1 MKEKAKD
8 FLNKVKEKFKKLTKK
23 TIIIVVSAIVLISLL
38 IVLVLNHRP
47 YSVLVTDV
55 TQEESGAIVTLLD
68 ELGVTNYKVEGSD
81 TILVPSKDAPQLKAK
96 LLKEGYPKTGFSNSY
111 DSYYAHVGSL
121 STESER
127 RQSWLIAQMEDI
139 ESTLRCLE
147 NVKNASVKITPGE
160 DRGYVLDSNKMV
172 KASASV
178 VIEMKDTEK
187 LSKEMANAIRNY
199 VKHSVQGLEFDQV
212 SIIDTLGNTYNT
224 GEEDSDGASALKL
237 QLEEEWENK
246 INTNVMKVLIPFFG
260 EDNVKVSV
268 NCEVEVSKVIE
279 HRHDVYLPPWADDGS
294 TNGKGIIGSERYQYY
309 VERPGENAPGGLVGA
324 ETNSDIAEQVE
335 LEARPD
341 GSEIGLGGE
350 GQIDYNNPE
359 SKKEI
364 TRTAGELVDC
374 SIAVSLN
381 SSAIQNVDYDELR
394 QHVARAAGIQG
405 ERDPDTG
412 EEFLEDKISVVSL
425 PFPKEPVIIP
435 TPFRIPGWVL
445 IAAGVGLL
453 LFLILLLVFLRIRK
467 KRKQK
472 LEEEQAREA
481 LLAAG
486 NLEAVAAMDAVNEV
500 EKPQGGADIMSM
512 KSERSMEL
520 RQDIRQFA
528 SDNPEITAQQL
539 KSWLRGGDED
549 G

>member
-1 MKEKAKD
+1 MKEKVKD
-8 FLNKVKEKFKKLTKK
+8 FLNKAKEKLKKLTKK
-23 TIIIVVSAIVLISLL
+23 TIIIIVSVIVLISLL
-38 IVLVLNHRP
+38 IVLALNHRP

-55 TQEESGAIVTLLD
+55 TQEEAGSITTLLE

-81 TILVPSKDAPQLKAK
+81 TILVPSKDAPRLKAK
-96 LLKEGYPKTGFSNSY
+96 LLQEGYPKTGFSSSY
-111 DSYYAHVGSL
+111 DSYYEHVGSL

-127 RQSWLIAQMEDI
+127 KQSWLIAQTEDI
-139 ESTLRCLE
+139 EATLRCLE
-147 NVKNASVKITPGE
+147 NVKNASVQITPGE
-160 DRGYVLDSNKMV
+160 DRGYVLDSGNV
-172 KASASV
+172 TKASASV
-178 VIEMKDTEK
+178 LIETKDKTK
-187 LSKEMANAIRNY
+187 LSNDMANAIRNY
-199 VKHSVQGLEFDQV
+199 VKHSVQGLEFDSV
-212 SIIDTLGNTYNT
+212 SITDTLGNTYNA
-224 GEEDSDGASALKL
+224 GEDDSDGASALKL
-237 QLEEEWENK
+237 KLEEEWENK

-294 TNGKGIIGSERYQYY
+294 TNGKGIVGSERYQYY

-341 GSEIGLGGE
+341 GSEIGLGGD
-350 GQIDYNNPE
+350 GQVDYNNPE

-381 SSAIQNVDYDELR
+381 SAAIQNVNYDELR

-405 ERDPDTG
+405 ERDPNTG

-425 PFPKEPVIIP
+425 PFPKEPVIVPGGFHIP
-435 TPFRIPGWVL
+435 AWVL
-445 IAAGVGLL
+445 IAAGTGLL
-453 LFLILLLVFLRIRK
+453 IFLLVLLLVLRIRK

-472 LEEEQAREA
+472 LEEEEAREA

-486 NLEAVAAMDAVNEV
+486 GIQAAAALAADEV